1 MEKSNKVKEPQL
13 CSNVFKSGANTTTKK
28 EYTNKWIELINKIER
43 GKSVNFCEKQ

>member
-1 MEKSNKVKEPQL
+1 MEKNDKSKEAQL

-43 GKSVNFCEKQ
+43 DKSVTFCEKQ